1 MPNNA
6 ELIER
11 AIFSFRKVQKRMLI
25 AREENGLRMY
35 EDLKDEYISLKAFL
49 NSLGV
54 NVSEL
59 DIIKE

>member
-1 MPNNA
+1 MPNSS

-11 AIFSFRKVQKRMLI
+11 AIYSFRKVQRRMLL
-25 AREENGLRMY
+25 AKEENAVKMY
-35 EDLKDEYISLKAFL
+35 EDLKDEYVSLKAIL

-54 NVSEL
+54 NITEI